1 MGRYLQEKDW
11 QNVDTVPAK
20 AREAMMEQ
28 KTWEQE
34 TLELI
39 AEAEQDRNKA
49 IQRVE
54 AARKTAQTA
63 ENVVEA
69 LKLALNRYR
78 QHYGLPPLA
87 IPAAPELAAAL
98 SHLDPRALI
107 DHWSDTHNGKVVM
120 KELCNA
126 VVQAGQYK
134 DARQAAGSLYSTV
147 KRMPGYAK
155 AARGVYQRKGSI
167 PPLYEAFPDPTDG
180 AMTNGLAMR
189 QLQPPVRAVES
200 PLP

>member
-1 MGRYLQEKDW
+1 
-11 QNVDTVPAK
+11 
-20 AREAMMEQ
+20 MEQ

-49 IQRVE
+49 VQRVE
-54 AARKTAQTA
+54 VARKTAEIA
-63 ENVVEA
+63 ENVVEG

-87 IPAAPELAAAL
+87 IPAAPELAAEL
-98 SHLDPRALI
+98 SHLDPRGLI
-107 DHWSDTHNGKVVM
+107 DRWADTHSGKVVM

-147 KRMPGYAK
+147 KRMPGYMWV
-155 AARGVYQRKGSI
+155 ARGVYQRKGAI
-167 PPLYEAFPDPTDG
+167 PLLNEPTSNG
-180 AMTNGLAMR
+180 VSTNGHVMESV
-189 QLQPPVRAVES
+189 QPPARGVES

>member
-1 MGRYLQEKDW
+1 
-11 QNVDTVPAK
+11 
-20 AREAMMEQ
+20 MEQ
-28 KTWEQE
+28 TTWEQE

-39 AEAEQDRNKA
+39 VEAEQDRNKA
-49 IQRVE
+49 VQRVE
-54 AARKTAQTA
+54 GARKTAQTA

-98 SHLDPRALI
+98 THLDPRALI

-126 VVQAGQYK
+126 VVQAGQYTNQ
-134 DARQAAGSLYSTV
+134 RQAAGSLYSTM
-147 KRMPGYAK
+147 KRMPRFAWV
-155 AARGVYQRKGSI
+155 ARGVFQRNGNI
-167 PPLYEAFPDPTDG
+167 PLLNDHASNG
-180 AMTNGLAMR
+180 VLTNGLAMG